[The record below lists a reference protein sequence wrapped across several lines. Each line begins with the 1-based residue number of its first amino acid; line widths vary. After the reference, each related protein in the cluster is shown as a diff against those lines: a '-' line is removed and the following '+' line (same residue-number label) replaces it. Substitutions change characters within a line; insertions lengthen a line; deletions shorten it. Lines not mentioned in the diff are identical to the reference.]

1 MKFTNK
7 SIEFC
12 NMCKF

>member
-1 MKFTNK
+1 MKFTNEN
-7 SIEFC
+7 IEFC